1 MSETNHEIPD
11 YTADEIEF
19 LRKFT
24 EENRKAI
31 THRRIIAY
39 AELAILGLL
48 IISFFIIVPRLTS
61 LMNAMNDTLDR
72 VNRIS
77 DHIEPVVTEMGDAMG
92 GLENVVSGL
101 GELDYEGLNE
111 SITKLNGAVDNLT
124 QFTTRLNNITSIFG
138 RN

>member
-1 MSETNHEIPD
+1 MSDTNHEIPD

-61 LMNAMNDTLDR
+61 LMNSMNDTLDR
-72 VNRIS
+72 INRMS
-77 DHIEPVVTEMGDAMG
+77 DQIEPVVTEMGDAMN
-92 GLENVVSGL
+92 GLENVVTGL
-101 GELDYEGLNE
+101 GELDYQSLNE
-111 SITKLNGAVDNLT
+111 SVNKLNGAVDNLS
-124 QFTTRLNNITSIFG
+124 QFTSRLNSITSIFG